1 MEDNRSVETETEVEL
16 ELYEEVVGNLNY
28 TTPIVNRPSRPLS
41 YLEDRTTATT
51 SKDPSLQIPAR
62 AQ

>member
-1 MEDNRSVETETEVEL
+1 MEDSRSVETETEAEL
-16 ELYEEVVGNLNY
+16 ELYEEIVGNLNY
-28 TTPIVNRPSRPLS
+28 TTPVVSRPSS
-41 YLEDRTTATT
+41 YISYSEGRTTATT